1 VPTSRKRV
9 AGFAAAI
16 VLLGGV
22 LSYHFAI
29 VHLRALYVLEKLND
43 PKAQPRVALLVER
56 GYDES
61 ELLLATPAGPMR
73 ARLYLP
79 RRPTGKPG
87 IVVVHGVH
95 FDGIDDPR
103 MRAFAAAL
111 AGTGVPVLTPHVT
124 ALTELRVEPS
134 TIAAIGVSAQELS
147 RRTGRKVGVM
157 ALSFA
162 GGLALL
168 AAADPRYAPAIAYV
182 FAVGPQHDLSR
193 VLRFYATDQDP
204 RPDGSVEHLRAHP
217 YGAMIL
223 MYTHPEDFFSPA
235 EAPIAKEA
243 LRLALDE
250 KEDAAKLVAA
260 GLSDASRAQLE
271 SLAVHWNATP
281 ELRTALLRS
290 IALHPEEF
298 AAVSPAG
305 KVAKLDVPVYLLHGQ
320 ADDVIPSAESL
331 WLQHELPP
339 ASVRALLLSR
349 AISHVETGGKPTARD
364 QWELVHF
371 LARVLDER

>member
-1 VPTSRKRV
+1 M
-9 AGFAAAI
+9 
-16 VLLGGV
+16 VLLGGA
-22 LSYHFAI
+22 LAYHPAI

-43 PKAQPRVALLVER
+43 PKARPAVAPLVER

-61 ELLLATPAGPMR
+61 EFQVATPTGPMR

-79 RRPTGKPG
+79 HHPTGKPG

-124 ALTELRVEPS
+124 ALTQLRVEPGE
-134 TIAAIGVSAQELS
+134 IDLIGVAAQELA
-147 RRTGRKVGVM
+147 RRTGAKVGVM
-157 ALSFA
+157 SLSFA

-168 AAADPRYAPAIAYV
+168 AAADPRYQPSIAYV
-182 FAVGPQHDLSR
+182 FSVGGHDDMAR
-193 VLRFYATDQDP
+193 VARFYATDEDP
-204 RPDGSVEHLRAHP
+204 RPDGSAEHLRAHP
-217 YGAMIL
+217 YGAMIVI
-223 MYTHPEDFFSPA
+223 YTHPEDFFSPE
-235 EAPIAKEA
+235 EAPVAKEA

-250 KEDAAKLVAA
+250 KEDAARAQAA
-260 GLSDASRAQLE
+260 ELSDASRAQLE

-281 ELRTALLRS
+281 ELRAALLRS
-290 IALHPEEF
+290 IERHRDEY

-305 KVAKLDVPVYLLHGQ
+305 RLAQLDVPVYLLHGQ

-331 WLQHELPP
+331 WLAHELPP
-339 ASVRALLLSR
+339 ASVRALLLSK
-349 AISHVETGGKPTARD
+349 AISHVETGGKPTAHD